1 MLIKCPRLG
10 TAVWG
15 RGFEERELSWLGDL
29 VMAAA
34 VKWRSSDFNHNLR
47 AAAKGFVVLVNYHSK

>member
-1 MLIKCPRLG
+1 MLIKCLRLG
-10 TAVWG
+10 TEG
-15 RGFEERELSWLGDL
+15 GGGSWLGDL

-47 AAAKGFVVLVNYHSK
+47 AAAKGFSLCS